1 MLPSRALLLIN
12 EYSKPLTRPDW
23 RQSKP
28 ILSVYELYR
37 TVYASWDEDDLHYIL
52 YRNLK
57 NTYWYDI
64 YWCIKI
70 HGVYMC
76 CSRYNITRNDIRK
89 LGIQMLT

>member
-28 ILSVYELYR
+28 ILSVYDLYR
-37 TVYASWDEDDLHYIL
+37 TVYASWDEDELHYIL

-76 CSRYNITRNDIRK
+76 CSRYNITRCDIRK

>member
-23 RQSKP
+23 RQYKP
-28 ILSVYELYR
+28 ILSVYDLYR
-37 TVYASWDEDDLHYIL
+37 VVYASWDEDDLHYKI
-52 YRNLK
+52 YRNIK

-76 CSRYNITRNDIRK
+76 CSRYNITRGDITK